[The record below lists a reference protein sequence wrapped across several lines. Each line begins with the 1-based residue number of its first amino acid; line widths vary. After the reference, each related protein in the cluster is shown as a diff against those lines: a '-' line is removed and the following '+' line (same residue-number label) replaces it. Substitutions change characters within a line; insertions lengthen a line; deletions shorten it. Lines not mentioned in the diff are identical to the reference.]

1 MNEKVITQVSAQVS
15 QELYKTIVSARQHI
29 IIGDEPENAGG
40 KDLGMTPYEL
50 LLSSLGECTAITL
63 RMYANRKDWAVD
75 SINVNLSFDDIS
87 PDKIST
93 IKRDIEIKGQLTE
106 DQLQRMQ
113 QIANA
118 CPVHKVL
125 TNTVVIDT
133 SLV

>member
-1 MNEKVITQVSAQVS
+1 MDDKVMTQVTAQIGL
-15 QELYKTIVSARQHI
+15 ELYKTMITARHHTL
-29 IIGDEPENAGG
+29 IGDEPENAGG
-40 KDLGMTPYEL
+40 EDLGMTPYEL

-63 RMYANRKDWAVD
+63 RMYANRKNWAVE
-75 SINVNLSFDDIS
+75 SIKVNLSFDDIN
-87 PDKIST
+87 PEKIST
-93 IKRDIEIKGQLTE
+93 IKREIEIKGQLSE

-125 TNTVVIDT
+125 TNTVVVDT